1 MAIVAGVVA
10 PSAQAAD
17 AVLTLLEGSATVIDG
32 ARALRATPGLR
43 LSPGAIVE
51 SAPQAS
57 LVRVEFA
64 DGSVLDLGP
73 ATRVMLQPPGLAGS
87 GPRAPAYYLLDG
99 WAKHSS
105 ATGARPVA
113 GQLTAAAELTQL
125 AGVAVSRVGP
135 GLTEIFV
142 ESGQGQGVERRGR
155 GSAPIA
161 LRAGEF
167 FRRSGSD
174 KGQVLPRPD
183 PAFLK
188 DVPRAFRDTIAP
200 QAGRLQGRPPVPQP
214 AATPTYDTLQPW
226 LVSEP
231 VIRRELPRRFA
242 VLAREGAFRDALQ
255 RHMSAH
261 PEWDGVLHPAKPPGE
276 AQAVAADTAASMSR

>member
-1 MAIVAGVVA
+1 MAIVAGMGA
-10 PSAQAAD
+10 TSAHAAD
-17 AVLTLLEGSATVIDG
+17 AVLTLLEGSATVVDG
-32 ARALRATPGLR
+32 ARALRAALGLR

-51 SAPQAS
+51 SGPQAS

-87 GPRAPAYYLLDG
+87 GPRPPGFYLLEG

-113 GQLTAAAELTQL
+113 GQLTVAAELTQL
-125 AGVAVSRVGP
+125 AGVAVSRAGP

-142 ESGQGQGVERRGR
+142 ETGQGQGIERRGR
-155 GSAPIA
+155 AKAPIA

-174 KGQVLPRPD
+174 KGEVLPRPD

-200 QAGRLQGRPPVPQP
+200 QAGRLLGRPPVPQP
-214 AATPTYDTLQPW
+214 AAPPTYDTLQPW

-231 VIRRELPRRFA
+231 VIRREFPRRFA
-242 VLAREGAFRDALQ
+242 ALAREGAFRAALE
-255 RHMSAH
+255 RHLSAH
-261 PEWDGVLHPAKPPGE
+261 PEWDAVLHPPKPPGE
-276 AQAVAADTAASMSR
+276 AQAVAADAAASMSR